1 MEYDDEQYPHSR
13 EGLPNLPDLL
23 DTVDWDVLCIF
34 DACRWD
40 AFEEYCESS
49 EPVRSEFDHTF
60 EWVKQV
66 WCNDEYDWTDVTYVS
81 GNIMT
86 GQVEESDGFDDALG
100 NHVEEHVKGFEDF
113 DVFHHLVGTTD
124 PQKLAQKAELHEPP
138 IVVHFMQPHNP
149 FIGNIHVNASKSFEY
164 TEMPLDGPEKISC
177 EAKLVETGHVSL
189 EMYRAAYLENLKL
202 VWKKAEILRDR
213 FDKVITT
220 ADHGEV
226 LGPDSFGHGS
236 GTNQGDVVP
245 FHTNW
250 DVELPDPGSVGA
262 AAEHE
267 WETRPGTTQESGDT
281 GLTQEEDEELQDKLR
296 ALGYSA

>member
-1 MEYDDEQYPHSR
+1 
-13 EGLPNLPDLL
+13 
-23 DTVDWDVLCIF
+23 
-34 DACRWD
+34 
-40 AFEEYCESS
+40 
-49 EPVRSEFDHTF
+49 
-60 EWVKQV
+60 
-66 WCNDEYDWTDVTYVS
+66 
-81 GNIMT
+81 
-86 GQVEESDGFDDALG
+86 
-100 NHVEEHVKGFEDF
+100 
-113 DVFHHLVGTTD
+113 
-124 PQKLAQKAELHEPP
+124 
-138 IVVHFMQPHNP
+138 
-149 FIGNIHVNASKSFEY
+149 
-164 TEMPLDGPEKISC
+164 
-177 EAKLVETGHVSL
+177 
-189 EMYRAAYLENLKL
+189 MYRAAYLENLKL